1 MTKSVFY
8 IFVDMPM
15 VHLPTEKKKSHSSH
29 SQKKKINVYFHVD
42 LF

>member
-15 VHLPTEKKKSHSSH
+15 VHLPTYESEKENKCLLSSG
-29 SQKKKINVYFHVD
+29 SVLGYG
-42 LF
+42 